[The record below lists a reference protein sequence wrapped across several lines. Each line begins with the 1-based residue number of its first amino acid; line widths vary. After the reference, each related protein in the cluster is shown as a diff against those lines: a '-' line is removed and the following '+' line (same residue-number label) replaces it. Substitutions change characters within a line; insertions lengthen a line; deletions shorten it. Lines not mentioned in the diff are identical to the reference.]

1 VRQDGSCEVA
11 YLVGHG
17 LPDLGVVDT
26 LARLQLVC
34 RRAGDR
40 LQLEEISA
48 PLADLLELT
57 GLRREFERQ
66 AEGGEELLHLEEGV
80 DPGNAVP

>member
-66 AEGGEELLHLEEGV
+66 TEGGEELLHLEEGV